1 MRGTETDLTKLRK
14 LLAVAGSAA
23 ELMRL
28 TRLLP
33 KRRRGRPAG
42 TTQFDEGFDCTLL
55 ALSNLYFFEHP
66 GTSVKAAIG
75 AIVDERWRA
84 IAEPDRERLLGK
96 SPNAATLRLFGLLRP
111 EKLDGKKYLS
121 LYAELFP
128 FSRHVEM
135 RVRKN
140 PDFK

>member
-14 LLAVAGSAA
+14 LLAVAGSPA
-23 ELMRL
+23 ELRRL
-28 TRLLP
+28 TAALP

-42 TTQFDEGFDCTLL
+42 TQFDEEFDFTLL

-84 IAEPDRERLLGK
+84 LAEPDRERLLGK
-96 SPNAATLRLFGLLRP
+96 SAKTATLRLFGMLRP
-111 EKLDGKKYLS
+111 KELDGIEEKYPS

-128 FSRHVEM
+128 FARHVER

-140 PDFK
+140 P